1 MRESLVFRS
10 PIGPYGGLDRRVLAV
25 VVPLVVVAA
34 VCRGK
39 ELEESRGLVPG
50 ALSGNTGM
58 VQRLLNQ
65 GIDVNAKD
73 EFGDTALMYA
83 SAGGHA
89 ETVELLL
96 SRAADVNAR
105 NVGKS
110 TALDKAKFALPGL
123 YADEVE
129 SYRNVI
135 RLLQEAGA
143 EE

>member
-1 MRESLVFRS
+1 MDIDATRKALRKWMAE
-10 PIGPYGGLDRRVLAV
+10 ITLAK
-25 VVPLVVVAA
+25 LIDVAK
-34 VCRGK
+34 V
-39 ELEESRGLVPG
+39 
-50 ALSGNTGM
+50 GNTGM